1 MSVPFEDLLVET
13 EGKLQIV
20 RLNRPRVLNALRE
33 KTFIELGVVL
43 DKFAG
48 DSQKRVLIITGVGD
62 RAFSAG
68 GDIKGMSQ
76 MTSKDAAAFARVVHS
91 VLEKIENTQK
101 SIIAAV
107 NGVALGAGCDLVIA
121 CDLCVASEKAVFG
134 EPPAGIGVVTPFG
147 GTQRLPRI
155 IGPKRAKYLFFTGET
170 LDANQALQ
178 MGLVNRVVNHENLLE
193 ETKNIAFKIL
203 TRAPIA
209 VGFSKILVNSSMS
222 QTLEDGD
229 KLEAEFYAKC
239 FETYDQKE
247 GMKAFIEKR
256 KPVFKGE

>member
-1 MSVPFEDLLVET
+1 MRMPFEDLLVEM

-33 KTFIELGVVL
+33 KTFIELGAVL

-48 DSQKRVLIITGVGD
+48 DPQQRVLIITGVGD

-68 GDIKGMSQ
+68 GDIKGMSG
-76 MTSKDAAAFARVVHS
+76 MTSKEAAAFARVVHS
-91 VLEKIENTQK
+91 VLEKIENIQK
-101 SIIAAV
+101 PILAAV
-107 NGVALGAGCDLVIA
+107 NGVAFGAGCDLVIA
-121 CDLCVASEKAVFG
+121 CDLCVASERAVFG
-134 EPPAGIGVVTPFG
+134 EPPAGIGIVTPFG

-178 MGLVNRVVNHENLLE
+178 IGLVNKVVNHENLLE
-193 ETKNIAFKIL
+193 ETKNIAFKIF

-209 VGFSKILVNSSMS
+209 VGFSKILINSSMS

-229 KLEAEFYAKC
+229 KLEAELYAKC
-239 FETYDQKE
+239 FDTYDQKE

>member
-1 MSVPFEDLLVET
+1 MPFEDLLVEM

-33 KTFIELGVVL
+33 KTFIELGAVL
-43 DKFAG
+43 DTFAG
-48 DSQKRVLIITGVGD
+48 DPQQRVLIITGVGD

-68 GDIKGMSQ
+68 GDIKGMSG
-76 MTSKDAAAFARVVHS
+76 MTSKEAAAFARVVHS
-91 VLEKIENTQK
+91 VLEKIENIQK
-101 SIIAAV
+101 PILAAV
-107 NGVALGAGCDLVIA
+107 NGVAFGAGCDLVIA
-121 CDLCVASEKAVFG
+121 CDLCVASERAVFG
-134 EPPAGIGVVTPFG
+134 EPPAGIGIVTPFG

-178 MGLVNRVVNHENLLE
+178 IGLVNKVVNHENLLE
-193 ETKNIAFKIL
+193 ETKNIAFKIF

-209 VGFSKILVNSSMS
+209 VGFSKILINSSMS

-229 KLEAEFYAKC
+229 KLEAELYAKC
-239 FETYDQKE
+239 FDTYDQKE

>member
-1 MSVPFEDLLVET
+1 
-13 EGKLQIV
+13 
-20 RLNRPRVLNALRE
+20 VLNALRE
-33 KTFIELGVVL
+33 KTFIELGAVL

-48 DSQKRVLIITGVGD
+48 DPQQRVLIITGMGD

-68 GDIKGMSQ
+68 GDIKGMSG
-76 MTSKDAAAFARVVHS
+76 MTSKEAAAFARVVHS

-101 SIIAAV
+101 PILAAV
-107 NGVALGAGCDLVIA
+107 NGVAFGAGCDLVIA
-121 CDLCVASEKAVFG
+121 CDLCVASERAVFG

-178 MGLVNRVVNHENLLE
+178 IGLVNKVVNHENLLE

-209 VGFSKILVNSSMS
+209 VGYSKTLINSSMS
-222 QTLEDGD
+222 QTLEEGD
-229 KLEAEFYAKC
+229 KLEAELYAKC
-239 FETYDQKE
+239 FDTYDQKE
-247 GMKAFIEKR
+247 GMRAFIEKR

>member
-1 MSVPFEDLLVET
+1 MPLEDLLVET
-13 EGKLQIV
+13 EGKLQII

-33 KTFIELGVVL
+33 KTFIELGAVL

-48 DSQKRVLIITGVGD
+48 DPQKRVLIITGVGD

-68 GDIKGMSQ
+68 GDIKGMSG
-76 MTSKDAAAFARVVHS
+76 MTSKEAAAFARIVHS

-101 SIIAAV
+101 PILAAV
-107 NGVALGAGCDLVIA
+107 NGVAFGAGCDLVIA
-121 CDLCVASEKAVFG
+121 CDLCVASERAVFG
-134 EPPAGIGVVTPFG
+134 EPPAGIGIVTPFG

-178 MGLVNRVVNHENLLE
+178 IGLVNKVVNHENLLE

-209 VGFSKILVNSSMS
+209 VGYSKTLINSSMS
-222 QTLEDGD
+222 QTLEEGD
-229 KLEAEFYAKC
+229 KLEAELYAKC
-239 FETYDQKE
+239 FDTYDQKE
-247 GMKAFIEKR
+247 GMRAFIEKR